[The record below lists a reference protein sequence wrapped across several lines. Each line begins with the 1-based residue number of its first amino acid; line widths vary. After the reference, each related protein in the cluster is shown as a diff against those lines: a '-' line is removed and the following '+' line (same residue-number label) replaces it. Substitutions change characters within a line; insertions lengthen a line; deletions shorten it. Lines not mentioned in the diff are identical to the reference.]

1 MTLPSWVSAL
11 SSKSLPLLLYI
22 CLLYAQG
29 DVFQAPV
36 PPFEGLIS
44 YKVKIKGPEAAIL
57 QENEPPTRMD
67 LYIQGN
73 RFLINEHGGALPVSR
88 LYDPDKDWIFVL
100 DPRFKIA
107 YKHEKYRKKPK
118 NYPATY
124 TGQTDT
130 LLGIPVYV
138 FQVKKPDEEI
148 LYYVSPKYRVDLAL
162 FQGKRRAI
170 AFFLNEGLYGAI
182 PLKMIRKRKG
192 LTIEVTA
199 LSIRPMKLDPESM
212 KIPKEYKIGGY
223 DPRPR

>member
-1 MTLPSWVSAL
+1 MA
-11 SSKSLPLLLYI
+11 
-22 CLLYAQG
+22 
-29 DVFQAPV
+29 
-36 PPFEGLIS
+36 PFEGLIS
-44 YKVKIKGPEAAIL
+44 YKVKIKGPKAAIL

-107 YKHEKYRKKPK
+107 YKYEKYRKRPK

-162 FQGKRRAI
+162 FKGKRRAI

-182 PLKMIRKRKG
+182 PLKMIRKQEG
-192 LTIEVTA
+192 LTIELTA
-199 LSIRPMKLDPESM
+199 TGIRPMRLDPESM

>member
-1 MTLPSWVSAL
+1 MLPSWVSAL
-11 SSKSLPLLLYI
+11 PSKGFLLVLCI
-22 CLLYAQG
+22 CSLYAQE

-44 YKVKIKGPEAAIL
+44 YKVKIKGPKAAIL

-73 RFLINEHGGALPVSR
+73 RFLVNEHGGALPVSR
-88 LYDPDKDWIFVL
+88 LYDPDRDWIFVL

-107 YKHEKYRKKPK
+107 YKYEKYRKKPE

-162 FQGKRRAI
+162 FRGKKRAI

-182 PLKMIRKRKG
+182 PLKMLRKQEG

-199 LSIRPMKLDPESM
+199 ISIRPMKLDPESM
-212 KIPKEYKIGGY
+212 KVPKGYKIGGY